1 MLLTTSMNNWAVAHR
16 AMRAAAASLAA
27 LIGVAIVSPVGAEE
41 ADAKAIFKTMSDF
54 LVGQKAMSFDYDA
67 TLEIVTAEMQKV
79 GFASSGA
86 LTASRPD
93 KVRMSRTGGFADVE
107 MVYDGKTLSAYGKNL
122 NVYAKHATAG
132 TIDELIDVLRDDF
145 GLEAPAADLLSSNPY
160 EIMMSNVTGGQDL
173 GSGVIRGK
181 VCDHL
186 AFRTADVDWQLW
198 VAQGDKPFPCRFTIT
213 SRMAALAPSYS
224 IEFSGW
230 KSGEEVAA
238 DDFQLKTAAD
248 AKEVAVTD
256 LKGLDE
262 VPSIAAEGDA
272 Q

>member
-1 MLLTTSMNNWAVAHR
+1 MFQTSMSNWRVAQRVVCTALLAGLASVAV
-16 AMRAAAASLAA
+16 
-27 LIGVAIVSPVGAEE
+27 VSPVAADE
-41 ADAKAIFKTMSDF
+41 ADAKVIFKTMSDF

-67 TLEIVTAEMQKV
+67 TLEIVTADMQKV

-93 KVRMSRTGGFADVE
+93 KVRMTRTGGFADVE

-122 NVYAKHATAG
+122 NVYAKHPAAG

-145 GLEAPAADLLSSNPY
+145 GLEVPAADLLSANPY
-160 EIMMSNVTGGQDL
+160 EVMMSNVKGGDEL
-173 GSGVIRGK
+173 GTGVIRGK
-181 VCDHL
+181 ICDHL

-198 VAQGDKPFPCRFTIT
+198 VAQSDKPYPCRFTIT
-213 SRMAALAPSYS
+213 SPMTALAPSYS
-224 IEFSGW
+224 IDFFNW
-230 KSGEEVAA
+230 KSGQDVAA

-248 AKEVAVTD
+248 AKEIAVTD
-256 LKGLDE
+256 LTGFDD
-262 VPSIAAEGDA
+262 VPSTTAEGDA

>member
-1 MLLTTSMNNWAVAHR
+1 MLPTKSLNSWAVGHKP
-16 AMRAAAASLAA
+16 MCAAAALLAA
-27 LIGVAIVSPVGAEE
+27 LMGVAVVSPVAAEE

-54 LVGQKAMSFDYDA
+54 LVGQKAMSVDYDA
-67 TLEIVTAEMQKV
+67 TLEIVTADMQKV

-86 LTASRPD
+86 LTVNRPD
-93 KVRMSRTGGFADVE
+93 KVRVSRTGGFADVE
-107 MVYDGKTLSAYGKNL
+107 LVYDGKTLSAYGKNL
-122 NVYAKHATAG
+122 NIYAKRPTAG

-145 GLEAPAADLLSSNPY
+145 GLEVPAADLLSSNPY
-160 EIMMSNVTGGQDL
+160 EIMMSNVAGGQDL

-181 VCDHL
+181 ICDHL

-213 SRMAALAPSYS
+213 SRMTALAPSYS
-224 IEFSGW
+224 IEFTGW
-230 KSGEEVAA
+230 KSGQEVAA

-248 AKEVAVTD
+248 AKEVGVTD
-256 LKGLDE
+256 LKGFDD

>member
-1 MLLTTSMNNWAVAHR
+1 MLPKKLMNSWAFEHNSVR
-16 AMRAAAASLAA
+16 AAASLAA
-27 LIGVAIVSPVGAEE
+27 LIGIAVVSPVAAEE
-41 ADAKAIFKTMSDF
+41 ADAKAIFKAMSDF
-54 LVGQKAMSFDYDA
+54 LVGQNAMSFDYDA

-86 LTASRPD
+86 LTATRPD
-93 KVRMSRTGGFADVE
+93 KVRVSRTGGFADVE

-122 NVYAKHATAG
+122 NVYAKHSTAG

-145 GLEAPAADLLSSNPY
+145 GLEVPAADLLSSNPN
-160 EIMMSNVTGGQDL
+160 EIMMSNVTGGDDF

-186 AFRTADVDWQLW
+186 AFRTADVDWQIW

-213 SRMAALAPSYS
+213 SRMTALAPSYS
-224 IEFSGW
+224 IEFTGW
-230 KSGEEVAA
+230 KSGQEVAA

-248 AKEVAVTD
+248 AKEVGVTD
-256 LKGLDE
+256 LKGFDD